1 MTKKIIILVFA
12 FFMIGC
18 SSQDDKYK
26 ALECR
31 FEDENLIGNA
41 YLIINDEES
50 TFDAYYV
57 AEGVPGGPNNIMAS
71 GSVDESDKI
80 TTLYANAGGEM
91 YIDRITLRVTSLASD
106 EILLCN
112 VIDVPEDYLASI
124 SEEVR
129 F

>member
-1 MTKKIIILVFA
+1 MLNFLATLSEFKPVQLN
-12 FFMIGC
+12 
-18 SSQDDKYK
+18 KYPK
-26 ALECR
+26 LR
-31 FEDENLIGNA
+31 I
-41 YLIINDEES
+41 
-50 TFDAYYV
+50 
-57 AEGVPGGPNNIMAS
+57 
-71 GSVDESDKI
+71 DESDKI

-112 VIDVPEDYLASI
+112 VIDVPEDYLASV